1 MPHAAGQPLSP
12 PRLSLGEFILR
23 ALEPEDAADWYAYL
37 ADRLVV
43 AQTSFD
49 IQRLGDVESLVAELR
64 QEYETGRSCRWAIAR
79 LSDNVLVSTIGLHDP
94 QGGAMELGYDIA
106 RAYWGQ
112 GLATRATRAAIDF
125 GFGSLGLTR
134 IQATV
139 MEGHAAS
146 VRVLEKCGFRK
157 EGVLR
162 DYRLC
167 RGVLKDFGMFAL
179 LRREMPLLPG
189 Q

>member
-1 MPHAAGQPLSP
+1 MPHAAGHPLTP
-12 PRLSLGEFILR
+12 PRVDLGDVVLR
-23 ALEPEDAADWYAYL
+23 ALTPADAVAWYAYL
-37 ADRLVV
+37 ADPLVV

-49 IQRLGDVESLVAELR
+49 IHHLADVEALVAELR
-64 QEYETGRSCRWAIAR
+64 QDYATGRSCRWAIAR
-79 LSDNVLVSTIGLHDP
+79 RSDDVLVGTIGLHDP
-94 QGGAMELGYDIA
+94 QGGAMELGYDLA
-106 RAYWGQ
+106 RASWGQ
-112 GLATRATRAAIDF
+112 GLATRAARAAVAW
-125 GFGSLGLTR
+125 GFAALELCR

-139 MEGHAAS
+139 VEGHSAS

-179 LRREMPLLPG
+179 LRRELPPPHG
-189 Q
+189 